1 MPAAQRLDLRAAR
14 AAALRAQGLDGPL
27 PRRRAGRDDV
37 LAVAR
42 RLGCLQL
49 DPTSVVARSQLL
61 VLLARLGPFDP
72 GLVDELAYGER
83 ALFEYWA
90 HEASLVCTADLP
102 VHAWWMAVWPEPAP
116 SPWRRRWA
124 AWLEAHD
131 DLRREVL
138 STLAERGPLPVRE
151 LGGGR
156 RTTWTEERGD
166 ERDHGRMVDLLWL
179 RGEVLVRRRAG
190 GQRLWDLAER
200 CLPPDAPRERLDA
213 REATRRAALRAV
225 AALGVARAGHV
236 RAHFT
241 RGRYVDLEAVLRE
254 LGAEG
259 ALVPVRVE
267 GTRGDW
273 WARAEGADALGQDG
287 AGPRSVLLSPFD
299 NLICDRERTEQL
311 FGFRHRLEIYLPR
324 ARRRWGFFVL
334 PFLHEG
340 ALVAR
345 ADLAVD
351 RARDRLVAHA
361 VHAEPEAERRVGPA
375 RALRRELERL
385 AAWRGVGE
393 VEVEGA
399 PDRWRSV
406 LRGDG

>member
-1 MPAAQRLDLRAAR
+1 MPVALRLDLRAAR

-61 VLLARLGPFDP
+61 VLRARLGTFDP
-72 GLVDELAYGER
+72 ADLDRLAFGER

-90 HEASLVCTADLP
+90 HEASLVLTEDLP
-102 VHAWWMAVWPEPAP
+102 VHAWWMRVWPEPAP
-116 SPWRRRWA
+116 SPWQRRWA
-124 AWLEAHD
+124 AWLAAHD

-138 STLAERGPLPVRE
+138 ATLAERGPLPVRAV
-151 LGGGR
+151 GGGR
-156 RTTWTEERGD
+156 RTTWTEEHGD

-179 RGEVLVRRRAG
+179 RGEVLVRRREG

-200 CLPPDAPRERLDA
+200 CLPADGPRETLGA
-213 REATRRAALRAV
+213 REATRRAAFRAV
-225 AALGVARAGHV
+225 GALGVARAIHV

-241 RGRYVDLEAVLRE
+241 RRRYVDLDAVLRE
-254 LGAEG
+254 LEAEG

-267 GTRGDW
+267 GQRGEW
-273 WARAEGADALGQDG
+273 WARAEDADGLGEDG

-299 NLICDRERTEQL
+299 NLLCDRERTDEL
-311 FGFRHRLEIYLPR
+311 FGFRHRLEIYVPR
-324 ARRRWGFFVL
+324 ERRRWGFFVL

-345 ADLAVD
+345 ADLAVH
-351 RARDRLVAHA
+351 RA
-361 VHAEPEAERRVGPA
+361 
-375 RALRRELERL
+375 
-385 AAWRGVGE
+385 
-393 VEVEGA
+393 
-399 PDRWRSV
+399 
-406 LRGDG
+406 